1 MALGEVLRR
10 ADVDHQ
16 VFHGALVHALPHL
29 GRRNHPGPTSGPL
42 EEISQPVTRAMTRK
56 GGHRVENAL
65 LVLRNVVPGQRGSG
79 RVCIR
84 RRRTGVQEAQRSDCH
99 CLPED
104 LSNRLR
110 HVEPLST
117 AMSAPYIRHTFPR
130 RPSTHPSKC
139 KFFRARGRRQI
150 DPLRRTGPTPRERS
164 SFLVCWSSPADPTAP
179 AMRKIRLHS
188 ARFSA
193 GPPSENALETHF
205 DKSRYVLLQEPPS
218 LLPSLEVYTLTR
230 ANRQVK
236 PGL

>member
-110 HVEPLST
+110 HVEPPRT
-117 AMSAPYIRHTFPR
+117 AMSAPYIRHTFP
-130 RPSTHPSKC
+130 PEAVNASKQMQVLPC
-139 KFFRARGRRQI
+139 
-150 DPLRRTGPTPRERS
+150 PR
-164 SFLVCWSSPADPTAP
+164 PTAD
-179 AMRKIRLHS
+179 RS
-188 ARFSA
+188 ATPDRSDASRAFQFSGLLVLPYRSDRA
-193 GPPSENALETHF
+193 GNAQDPVAQRTILCRPPSENALETRF
-205 DKSRYVLLQEPPS
+205 DKSRYVLLQEPPES
-218 LLPSLEVYTLTR
+218 SS
-230 ANRQVK
+230 
-236 PGL
+236 